1 MLIAGLQHE
10 SFPTVFQIMLTQN
23 WVSEKGIS
31 FQLGFGMNSS
41 HWLQTVLEITFHL
54 QIRHMLSTVFQMSS
68 QARAH
73 VVNWVSTSTP
83 STICKICFHSCK
95 QMRFPKKGIY
105 VSAQS
110 TVSDKKGLVVPAG
123 SQQKSLPTM
132 FQMSATS

>member
-31 FQLGFGMNSS
+31 FQLGLCMNSP
-41 HWLQTVLEITFHL
+41 HWLPTVFGIRFHL
-54 QIRHMLSTVFQMSS
+54 QIKDMLSTMFQMSS

-73 VVNWVSTSTP
+73 VANWVSTSTP
-83 STICKICFHSCK
+83 WTICKICFHSCK